1 MSQLDDLDTKII
13 ELLKKDARTPFTRIA
28 SILGVSDSTIHIR
41 LKRLEDEGILLGYT
55 IRINEELIGQK
66 IHGFAMI
73 NVIPGHLEEVASKIT
88 EKNLVNKVY
97 ETHGTNDLIVLVEA
111 SNLDE
116 LRKLIM
122 EIRQI
127 VNISSIVIETVL
139 RVWK

>member
-73 NVIPGHLEEVASKIT
+73 NVIPGHLEEVTSKIT